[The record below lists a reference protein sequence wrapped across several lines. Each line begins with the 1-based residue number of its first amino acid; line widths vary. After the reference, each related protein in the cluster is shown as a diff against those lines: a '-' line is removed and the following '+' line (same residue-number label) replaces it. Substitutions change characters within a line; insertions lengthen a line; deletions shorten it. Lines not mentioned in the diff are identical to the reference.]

1 VLRSNRKHGGMKKSS
16 IPVRLFIE
24 ILAIVAL
31 AEVGVML
38 VLPALA
44 PGAQGMA
51 GGLLDVV
58 MLVLL
63 SGPLVYWRCM
73 AISRVVITG
82 RTDQPA
88 TPERNRLKSPVVL
101 TAVAQAV
108 GLLLTAAGV
117 LWQQHDVQN
126 LSKIRF
132 DQGAERIETEVK
144 RRFAQPL
151 YGLRGAAGVYA
162 ASKSVERGEFR
173 AYVDSRDLPSEFPG
187 IRGFGFIQR
196 VERSGLARF
205 VAAERADDAPF
216 FDVRSSGNAPD
227 LFVVKFVEP
236 LADNLAAWGFDIGQ
250 EPVRREGAERA
261 IASGKPA
268 LTGRITMLQDN
279 QRGAGFLYY
288 LPVYRPGTDPA
299 TPAQRKAALVGL
311 LYAPVVTADLMKGVD
326 VAVDGTIAV
335 ELFQGDAGQS
345 RNLLFNSDHHLDG
358 VRSTLASDHYAE
370 RQFQTTRNFTVG
382 GTPLVLRL
390 GTTPAF
396 DAAVDQSGVTFIG
409 VGGALAS
416 FLMALTVWLLASGRV
431 RAQNLA
437 QRMTAELDT
446 MARVVQ
452 TTSNAVVIT
461 DAQLKITWV
470 NDGFTRV
477 SGYTLEEARGCT
489 PGDLLGS
496 GKTDPAVIQTLLS
509 AAAAGE
515 ACRVV
520 VINRAKDG
528 HEYWLDTEVQPTR
541 DEAGALVGFMEVG
554 SDITDQKRSQLKL
567 EAALRESGALLDT
580 LNRHAIVSVAD
591 PAGTIIDVNEAF
603 CRISGYRREE
613 LLGANHRIVNSGVQ
627 SAGFWA
633 EMWQTIASGAPWRGE
648 ICNRSKDGSLYWV
661 DSMIAPFVGADG
673 TIEKYIS
680 IRTDITARIQAEE
693 ALRSSRELLEYSQSI
708 AQLGGWELDLTIQH
722 LFWTAETYRI
732 HETTPEEFN
741 PTVDAGVGYYLPE
754 SRRILTDALQAA
766 MEHGLGYDLELET
779 LTTKGRRIDV
789 RTTCTVSMQDG
800 KPVKLTGIFQ
810 DITERRAL
818 DAQLR
823 RNNELMVNVLENLPC
838 GLSVFDGNLVLV
850 AQNSQFRSLLDLP
863 ERLFAGP
870 QTTFEQIVRYN
881 AENGEYGTGPIDDL
895 VAPIV
900 ERARHPAPHMFER
913 NRPNGIP
920 LEIRGAPLPGGGFI
934 TTYVDISERR
944 RSEGKLRDALASAVQ
959 SSEEARRSQ
968 QVLRSSI
975 EALDDAFVLYDA
987 DDRLVMCNQR
997 YRDFYPASAEML
1009 VPGNTFEEII
1019 RFGVERAQYP
1029 AAESR
1034 GEAWIQERL
1043 AVHRQATS
1051 RMQQELND
1059 GRILRLME
1067 RRTPEGLTVGFR
1079 VDITELVQA
1088 TRTAE
1093 EASRSK
1099 SQFLAN
1105 MSHEIRTPMNAILG
1119 MLKLL
1124 QKTELTTRQL
1134 DYTLKTEGAARSL
1147 LGLLNDILDFSKV
1160 EAGKMTLDPRPFR
1173 VDRLLRDLSVIL
1185 SSNAGNK
1192 SIEVLFD
1199 VDPALPRSLL
1209 GDDMRLQ
1216 QVLINLGGNAIK
1228 FTSEGEVIV
1237 RFKVLE
1243 RTDDD
1248 VLVEISVRDSGIGI
1262 APENQGHIF
1271 SGFSQAEAST
1281 TRRFGGTGLGL
1292 AISSRLVGLLGGE
1305 LQVDSS
1311 LGHGSRFHFQLRLA
1325 RAEMPAEPSHGLH
1338 RQQTHALRTLIVDDN
1353 AVARDLMASMVQS
1366 LGWQADVVA
1375 SGAEAIERV
1384 QASAASG
1391 LPYQA
1396 IFMDWQMPGMDGWQ
1410 ASQRIRELTTA
1421 ASAPPLVMMVTAH
1434 GREMLAERSAQEQAT
1449 INGFLVKPVTASMLL
1464 DSVMDAR
1471 AAAAQAASGISPLA
1485 RVAPVKTRRLQGLRL
1500 LVVEDNKINQMV
1512 AKGLLSDEGA
1522 YVTLADNGQLGV
1534 EAVSGA
1540 QPGFDAVLMDIQ
1552 MPVMDGYAATRAI
1565 RQELGQTQLPI
1576 IAMTA
1581 NAMASDR
1588 DACLAAGMNDHVGKP
1603 FELDHLVA
1611 TLLRFSGR
1619 AATPITPLTPLTPL
1633 TPVVAQA
1640 ELQAGEL
1647 DMAGALQRVGGNT
1660 TLFSNILHAFAQEME
1675 SVPRQLQALLA
1686 ASDLEQAAR
1695 VLHTLK
1701 GLSATVGARHL
1712 SSVTAKLERRVK
1724 DGVATHDHAALLQEI
1739 NAAVEATAQS
1749 LAPVLQQYRPVQA
1762 IAAEGSGTATG
1773 LDRTQLERDVQALMA
1788 LLRSSDMVAIETYT
1802 RFRQTYAASLAQEM
1816 DPLDA
1821 AMASLNFET
1830 ALVHCKALLAEPAP

>member
-1 VLRSNRKHGGMKKSS
+1 MKKSS
-16 IPVRLFIE
+16 IPVRLLIE

-38 VLPALA
+38 TLPTLA
-44 PGAQGMA
+44 PGAQGVV
-51 GGLLDVV
+51 GGLLDVL

-63 SGPLVYWRCM
+63 AGPLVYWRCM
-73 AISRVVITG
+73 AISRMVITG
-82 RTDQPA
+82 RTDKPA
-88 TPERNRLKSPVVL
+88 TTGRSRFKSPILL

-108 GLLLTAAGV
+108 GLLLTAGGV
-117 LWQQHDVQN
+117 AWQHSEVQT
-126 LSKIRF
+126 LSKTRF
-132 DQGAERIETEVK
+132 EQGAERIEGEVN

-173 AYVDSRDLPSEFPG
+173 AYVNAMDLPAEFPG

-227 LFVVKFVEP
+227 LFVIKFVEP
-236 LADNLAAWGFDIGQ
+236 LADNRTAWGFDVGQ

-261 IASGKPA
+261 MASGEPA
-268 LTGRITMLQDN
+268 LTRRITMVQDSK
-279 QRGAGFLYY
+279 RGAGFLYY
-288 LPVYRPGTDPA
+288 LPIYRPGTDPA

-311 LYAPVVTADLMKGVD
+311 LYAPIVTAELMKGVD
-326 VAVDGTIAV
+326 VAADGTIDV
-335 ELFQGDAGQS
+335 ELFEGDASQS
-345 RNLLFNSDHHLDG
+345 RNLLFESDHHLEG
-358 VRSTLASDHYAE
+358 VRGTIASDHYAGQ
-370 RQFQTTRNFTVG
+370 QFQTMRNFNVG

-416 FLMALTVWLLASGRV
+416 FLLALTVWLLASGRV

-437 QRMTAELDT
+437 RRMTAELDT

-477 SGYTLEEARGCT
+477 SGYTLEEARGHT

-496 GKTDPAVIQTLLS
+496 GKSDPAAIETLIRS
-509 AAAAGE
+509 AEAGV
-515 ACRVV
+515 ACRVE

-554 SDITDQKRSQLKL
+554 SDISDQKRSQLKL
-567 EAALRESGALLDT
+567 EAALRETGALLDT
-580 LNRHAIVSVAD
+580 LNRHAIVSVTD

-613 LLGANHRIVNSGVQ
+613 LLGANHRVVNSGVQ
-627 SAGFWA
+627 SVGFWM
-633 EMWQTIASGAPWRGE
+633 EMWQTIASGAPWHGE
-648 ICNRSKDGSLYWV
+648 ICNRAKDGSLYWV
-661 DSMIAPFVGADG
+661 DSMLAPFMGADG

-680 IRTDITARIQAEE
+680 IRTDITARKQAQE
-693 ALRSSRELLEYSQSI
+693 ALASS
-708 AQLGGWELDLTIQH
+708 
-722 LFWTAETYRI
+722 
-732 HETTPEEFN
+732 
-741 PTVDAGVGYYLPE
+741 
-754 SRRILTDALQAA
+754 
-766 MEHGLGYDLELET
+766 
-779 LTTKGRRIDV
+779 
-789 RTTCTVSMQDG
+789 
-800 KPVKLTGIFQ
+800 
-810 DITERRAL
+810 
-818 DAQLR
+818 
-823 RNNELMVNVLENLPC
+823 NELMANVLENLPC
-838 GLSVFDGNLVLV
+838 GLSVFDGNLMLV
-850 AQNSQFRSLLDLP
+850 AQNSQLRSLLNLP
-863 ERLFAGP
+863 DRLFAGP
-870 QTTFEQIVRYN
+870 QTTFAQIIRYN
-881 AENGEYGTGPIDDL
+881 AENGEYGPGPIDEL
-895 VAPIV
+895 VATIV

-944 RSEGKLRDALASAVQ
+944 RSEGKLRDALASAEQ

-968 QVLRSSI
+968 EVLRSSI

-997 YRDFYPASAEML
+997 YRDFYPASVEML
-1009 VPGNTFEEII
+1009 VPGNTFEAII
-1019 RFGVERAQYP
+1019 RFGVEHAQYSS
-1029 AAESR
+1029 AESR
-1034 GEAWIQERL
+1034 GEAWVQERL
-1043 AVHRQATS
+1043 ALHRQATS
-1051 RMQQELND
+1051 RMQQKLND
-1059 GRILRLME
+1059 GRILRVVE

-1079 VDITELVQA
+1079 VDITELVEA

-1119 MLKLL
+1119 LLKLL
-1124 QKTELTTRQL
+1124 QNTELTTRQL

-1147 LGLLNDILDFSKV
+1147 LVLLNDILDFSKV

-1199 VDPALPRSLL
+1199 VDPAMPRSLL

-1228 FTSEGEVIV
+1228 FTSEGEVV
-1237 RFKVLE
+1237 LRFKVLE
-1243 RTDDD
+1243 RTGAD
-1248 VLVEISVRDSGIGI
+1248 VLLEISVRDSGIGI

-1292 AISSRLVGLLGGE
+1292 AISSRLVGLLGGA
-1305 LQVDSS
+1305 LQVDST
-1311 LGHGSRFHFQLRLA
+1311 LGHGSTFYFQLRLA
-1325 RAEMPAEPSHGLH
+1325 LAEMPAEPSHGL
-1338 RQQTHALRTLIVDDN
+1338 RLQQTHALRTLIVDDN
-1353 AVARDLMASMVQS
+1353 AVARDLIASMVQS
-1366 LGWQADVVA
+1366 MGWQADVVA
-1375 SGAEAIERV
+1375 SGAEAVERV
-1384 QASAASG
+1384 QASTASG

-1471 AAAAQAASGISPLA
+1471 AVAAQASSGVSPLA
-1485 RVAPVKTRRLQGLRL
+1485 RVAPAKTRRLQGLRL

-1522 YVTLADNGQLGV
+1522 DVTLADNGQLGV
-1534 EAVSGA
+1534 AAVSGA

-1619 AATPITPLTPLTPL
+1619 AATPFTPLTPL

-1647 DMAGALQRVGGNT
+1647 DVAGALQRVGGDT
-1660 TLFSNILHAFAQEME
+1660 TLFSSILHAFAQEMA
-1675 SVPRQLQALLA
+1675 SVPGQLQGALA
-1686 ASDLEQAAR
+1686 ASDLEQTVR

-1712 SSVTAKLERRVK
+1712 SAVAAKLEQRVK
-1724 DGVATHDHAALLQEI
+1724 GGLAIPDHAALLQEI
-1739 NAAVEATAQS
+1739 QGAVAATTQS
-1749 LAPVLQQYRPVQA
+1749 LAPVLLQYRLAQA
-1762 IAAEGSGTATG
+1762 MAVDGFGVATG
-1773 LDRTQLERDVQALMA
+1773 LDRGQLERDVQALMA
-1788 LLRSSDMVAIETYT
+1788 LLRSSDMVALETYT
-1802 RFRQTYAASLAQEM
+1802 RFRQTYAASLAQAM

-1821 AMASLNFET
+1821 AMDSLDFET

>member
-1 VLRSNRKHGGMKKSS
+1 MKKSS
-16 IPVRLFIE
+16 IPIRLFVE

-31 AEVGVML
+31 AEVLVML
-38 VLPALA
+38 LLPALA
-44 PGAQGMA
+44 PGAR
-51 GGLLDVV
+51 GLTSGLIDVV
-58 MLVLL
+58 MLILL
-63 SGPLVYWRCM
+63 AGPLVYWRCM
-73 AISRVVITG
+73 AISRVVISG
-82 RTDQPA
+82 KNA
-88 TPERNRLKSPVVL
+88 TPDNARNPRKSPVLL
-101 TAVAQAV
+101 TAIAQAV
-108 GLLLTAAGV
+108 GLVQTAGGV
-117 LWQQHDVQN
+117 VWQQSEVQT
-126 LSKIRF
+126 LGKTRF
-132 DQGAERIETEVK
+132 EQGAERIETEVK
-144 RRFAQPL
+144 RRFTQPL

-196 VERSGLARF
+196 VQRSELEQF
-205 VAAERADDAPF
+205 VAAERADDAPYF
-216 FDVRSSGNAPD
+216 SVRTSGNAPD
-227 LFVVKFVEP
+227 LFVIKFLEP
-236 LADNLAAWGFDIGQ
+236 LADNVAAWGFDVGQ

-261 IASGKPA
+261 VATGKPA
-268 LTGRITMLQDN
+268 LTGSITLVQD
-279 QRGAGFLYY
+279 GKKALGFLYY
-288 LPVYRPGTDPA
+288 LPIYRPGTDPA
-299 TPAQRKAALVGL
+299 TPAQRAAALAGL
-311 LYAPVVTADLMKGVD
+311 LYAPIATAELMKGVD
-326 VAVDGTIAV
+326 GVADGTIDI
-335 ELFQGDAGQS
+335 ELFQGDTTQAS
-345 RNLLFNSDHHLDG
+345 NLLFDSDNHLAG
-358 VRSTLASDHYAE
+358 ATGTLTPE
-370 RQFQTTRNFTVG
+370 QFAGQRHQTTRNFTAG
-382 GTPLVLRL
+382 GTNLALRL

-396 DAAVDQSGVTFIG
+396 DAATDYSGVTFMGIG
-409 VGGALAS
+409 GVLAS
-416 FLMALTVWLLASGRV
+416 FLMALAVWLLASGRV

-470 NDGFTRV
+470 NDGFTRI
-477 SGYTLEEARGCT
+477 SGYTLEEARGHS

-496 GKTDPAVIQTLLS
+496 GKTDPAAIETLIRS
-509 AAAAGE
+509 AEAGV
-515 ACRVV
+515 ACRVE

-528 HEYWLDTEVQPTR
+528 HEYWQDTEVQPTH
-541 DEAGALVGFMEVG
+541 DVAGTLVGFMEVG
-554 SDITDQKRSQLKL
+554 SDVSDQKRSQLKL
-567 EAALRESGALLDT
+567 EAALRDTHALLQT
-580 LNRHAIVSVAD
+580 LHQHAIVSMTD
-591 PAGTIIDVNEAF
+591 RAGRITEVNDAF
-603 CRISGYRREE
+603 CRISGYSREE
-613 LLGANHRIVNSGVQ
+613 LVGANHRLVNSGVQ
-627 SAGFWA
+627 PPEFWV
-633 EMWQTIASGAPWRGE
+633 EMWQTIASGASWHGE
-648 ICNRSKDGSLYWV
+648 ICNRAKDGSLYWV
-661 DSMIAPFVGADG
+661 DSMLAPFVGADG
-673 TIEKYIS
+673 RIEKYIS
-680 IRTDITARIQAEE
+680 IPTDITARKKAEE
-693 ALRSSRELLEYSQSI
+693 ALRSSTDLLEYSQSI
-708 AQLGGWELDLTIQH
+708 AKLGGWELDLATKK

-741 PTVDAGVGYYLPE
+741 PTVDAGVDYFLPE
-754 SRRILTDALQAA
+754 SRRILNAALQAA
-766 MEHGLGYDLELET
+766 VEHGVGYDLELET

-800 KPVKLTGIFQ
+800 KPSKLTGIFQ

-823 RNNELMVNVLENLPC
+823 RSNELMANVLENLPC
-838 GLSVFDGNLVLV
+838 GLSVFDGNLMLV
-850 AQNSQFRSLLDLP
+850 AQNSQFRSLLNLP
-863 ERLFAGP
+863 DRLFTGA
-870 QTTFEQIVRYN
+870 QTTFEQIIRYN
-881 AENGEYGTGPIDDL
+881 AESGEYGSGPVDEL
-895 VAPIV
+895 VATIV

-913 NRPNGIP
+913 DRPNGIP
-920 LEIRGAPLPGGGFI
+920 LEIRGGPLPGGGFI

-944 RSEGKLRDALASAVQ
+944 RSEGKLRDALASAEQ

-968 QVLRSSI
+968 DVLRSSI

-987 DDRLVMCNQR
+987 DDRLLMCNQR
-997 YRDFYPASAEML
+997 YRDFYPASADML
-1009 VPGNTFEEII
+1009 VPGNTFEDII
-1019 RFGVERAQYP
+1019 RFGVEHAQYS
-1029 AAESR
+1029 AAENR

-1043 AVHRQATS
+1043 ALHRQGIS
-1051 RMQQELND
+1051 RMQQELKD
-1059 GRILRLME
+1059 GRILRVVE
-1067 RRTPEGLTVGFR
+1067 RRTQEGLTVGFR

-1124 QKTELTTRQL
+1124 QNTELTARQL

-1173 VDRLLRDLSVIL
+1173 VDKLLRDLSVIL

-1199 VDPALPRSLL
+1199 VDPAMPRSLL

-1248 VLVEISVRDSGIGI
+1248 VLLEISVRDSGIGI

-1292 AISSRLVGLLGGE
+1292 AISSRLVTLLGGE
-1305 LQVDSS
+1305 LRLDSV
-1311 LGHGSRFHFQLRLA
+1311 LGHGSTFHFQLRLA
-1325 RAEMPAEPSHGLH
+1325 LAEMPAEPSHGL
-1338 RQQTHALRTLIVDDN
+1338 RLQQTHALRTLIVDDN
-1353 AVARDLMASMVQS
+1353 AVARDLMTSMVQS

-1375 SGAEAIERV
+1375 SGAEAVERV
-1384 QASAASG
+1384 QASAATG
-1391 LPYQA
+1391 RPYQA

-1410 ASQRIRELTTA
+1410 ASQQIRDLATT
-1421 ASAPPLVMMVTAH
+1421 SGTPPLVMMVTAH
-1434 GREMLAERSAQEQAT
+1434 GREMMAERTAQEQAT
-1449 INGFLVKPVTASMLL
+1449 LNGYLVKPVTASMLL

-1471 AAAAQAASGISPLA
+1471 AAAVLAASGKSPAA
-1485 RVAPVKTRRLQGLRL
+1485 RVATAKPRRLQGLRV

-1512 AKGLLSDEGA
+1512 AKGLLSEEGA
-1522 YVTLADNGQLGV
+1522 QVTLADNGQLGV
-1534 EAVSGA
+1534 DAVSGT

-1552 MPVMDGYAATRAI
+1552 MPVMDGYTATRAI
-1565 RQELGQTQLPI
+1565 REELGLTELPI

-1611 TLLRFSGR
+1611 TLLRFSRR
-1619 AATPITPLTPLTPL
+1619 AAMSVALMAPA
-1633 TPVVAQA
+1633 VAQP
-1640 ELQAGEL
+1640 EPQPGEL
-1647 DMAGALQRVGGNT
+1647 DVPGALQRVGGDT
-1660 TLFSNILHAFAQEME
+1660 TLYANILHAFVTEMA
-1675 SVPRQLQALLA
+1675 SVPGQLQGLLA
-1686 ASDLEQAAR
+1686 ANDVEQVAR

-1712 SSVTAKLERRVK
+1712 SAVAAKLEQRAK
-1724 DGVATHDHAALLQEI
+1724 EGVAAHDHAALMQEV
-1739 NAAVEATAQS
+1739 NAAVDATAQS
-1749 LAPVLQQYRPVQA
+1749 LQPVLQRYGPVQTVA
-1762 IAAEGSGTATG
+1762 TEKPGAATA
-1773 LDRTQLERDVQALMA
+1773 LDRAQLALDLEALMA
-1788 LLRSSDMVAIETYT
+1788 LLQASDMVALDAHA
-1802 RFRQTYAASLAQEM
+1802 RLRQFHAASIGLVM
-1816 DPLDA
+1816 DPLNA
-1821 AMASLNFET
+1821 AMAALDFET
-1830 ALVHCKALLAEPAP
+1830 ALAHCKTLLLETAT

>member
-1 VLRSNRKHGGMKKSS
+1 MKKSS
-16 IPVRLFIE
+16 IPVRLVIE

-31 AEVGVML
+31 AEAGVML
-38 VLPALA
+38 MLPTLA
-44 PGAQGMA
+44 PGAQGWA

-63 SGPLVYWRCM
+63 AGPLVYWRCM

-82 RTDQPA
+82 GTDKPA
-88 TPERNRLKSPVVL
+88 TPGRSRLKSPILLAVV
-101 TAVAQAV
+101 AHAV

-117 LWQQHDVQN
+117 LWQQHEVQS
-126 LSKIRF
+126 LSQIRF

-162 ASKSVERGEFR
+162 ASQSVERGEFR
-173 AYVDSRDLPSEFPG
+173 SYVNSRDLLSEFRG

-227 LFVVKFVEP
+227 LLVVKFIEP
-236 LADNLAAWGFDIGQ
+236 LADNAGVLGLDLGQ

-261 IASGKPA
+261 IASGEPT
-268 LTGRITMLQDN
+268 LTGRITLVQDGT
-279 QRGAGFLYY
+279 QGAGFFYY
-288 LPVYRPGTDPA
+288 LPVYRAGTAPV

-311 LYAPVVTADLMKGVD
+311 LFAPIVTAELMKGVD
-326 VAVDGTIAV
+326 VAADGTV
-335 ELFQGDAGQS
+335 DVKLFQGDASQAG
-345 RNLLFNSDHHLDG
+345 NLLFDSDDHLDG
-358 VRSTLASDHYAE
+358 VRGTLTREPFAGQ
-370 RQFQTTRNFTVG
+370 QFQTTRHFTVG
-382 GTPLVLRL
+382 GTRLVLRL
-390 GTTPAF
+390 GTTPVF
-396 DAAVDQSGVTFIG
+396 DAAVDQSGVTLIG
-409 VGGALAS
+409 VGGTMAS
-416 FLMALTVWLLASGRV
+416 FLLALTVWLLASGRV

-437 QRMTAELDT
+437 RRMTAELDT

-452 TTSNAVVIT
+452 TTSNAVLIT
-461 DAQLKITWV
+461 DAALKITWV

-477 SGYTLEEARGCT
+477 SGYTLEEARGRT

-496 GKTDPAVIQTLLS
+496 GKTEPAVIQTLLR

-541 DEAGALVGFMEVG
+541 DEAGVLVGFMEVG

-567 EAALRESGALLDT
+567 EAALRETGALMDT
-580 LNRHAIVSVAD
+580 LNRHAIVSVTD
-591 PAGTIIDVNEAF
+591 SAGTIIDVNEAF
-603 CRISGYRREE
+603 CHISGYPREQ
-613 LLGANHRIVNSGVQ
+613 LVGANHRIVNSCAQ

-633 EMWQTIASGAPWRGE
+633 EMWQTVASGAPWHGE
-648 ICNRSKDGSLYWV
+648 ICNRAKDGSLYWE
-661 DSMIAPFVGADG
+661 DSMLAPLMGADG
-673 TIEKYIS
+673 RIEKYIS
-680 IRTDITARIQAEE
+680 IRTNITARKQAQE
-693 ALRSSRELLEYSQSI
+693 ALRSSSDLLEYSQSI
-708 AQLGGWELDLTIQH
+708 AQLGGWELDLTTRH
-722 LFWTAETYRI
+722 LYWTAETYRI

-741 PTVDAGVGYYLPE
+741 PTVDAGVDYFLPK

-800 KPVKLTGIFQ
+800 KPYKLTGIFQ

-823 RNNELMVNVLENLPC
+823 RSNELMANVLENLPC
-838 GLSVFDGNLVLV
+838 GLSVFDGDLVLV
-850 AQNSQFRSLLDLP
+850 AQNSQLRSLLNLP
-863 ERLFAGP
+863 DRLFTGP
-870 QTTFEQIVRYN
+870 QTSFAQIIRYN
-881 AENGEYGTGPIDDL
+881 AENGEYGPGPIDDL
-895 VAPIV
+895 VAAIV

-913 NRPNGIP
+913 DRPNGIP
-920 LEIRGAPLPGGGFI
+920 LEVRGAPLPGGGFI

-944 RSEGKLRDALASAVQ
+944 RGEGKLRDALTRAEQ
-959 SSEEARRSQ
+959 SGEAARRSQ
-968 QVLRSSI
+968 EVLRSSI

-987 DDRLVMCNQR
+987 DDRLLLCNRR

-1009 VPGNTFEEII
+1009 VPGNTFEAII
-1019 RFGVERAQYP
+1019 RFGVEHAQYA
-1029 AAESR
+1029 AAEGR

-1043 AVHRQATS
+1043 ALHRQGIS

-1059 GRILRLME
+1059 GRILRVVE

-1079 VDITELVQA
+1079 VDITELVKA

-1124 QKTELTTRQL
+1124 QNTDLTTRQL

-1228 FTSEGEVIV
+1228 FTSQGEVIV

-1243 RTDDD
+1243 RTNAD
-1248 VLVEISVRDSGIGI
+1248 VLLEISVRDSGIGI

-1271 SGFSQAEAST
+1271 TGFSQAEAST

-1292 AISSRLVGLLGGE
+1292 AISSRLVALLGGV
-1305 LQVDSS
+1305 LQVDST

-1338 RQQTHALRTLIVDDN
+1338 LQQTRALRTLIVDDN
-1353 AVARDLMASMVQS
+1353 AVARDLMTGMVQS
-1366 LGWQADVVA
+1366 MGWQADAVA
-1375 SGAEAIERV
+1375 SGAEAVERV
-1384 QASAASG
+1384 QASAATG

-1410 ASQRIRELTTA
+1410 ASQRIRDLTTA

-1449 INGFLVKPVTASMLL
+1449 LNGFLVKPVTASMLL

-1471 AAAAQAASGISPLA
+1471 VAAAQAATGINPLA
-1485 RVAPVKTRRLQGLRL
+1485 RVATLKPRRLQGLRL

-1522 YVTLADNGQLGV
+1522 DVTLADNGQLGV
-1534 EAVSGA
+1534 AAVSGA

-1611 TLLRFSGR
+1611 TLLWFSGR
-1619 AATPITPLTPLTPL
+1619 AATPITQLTPLA
-1633 TPVVAQA
+1633 PVVPQAQWPAA
-1640 ELQAGEL
+1640 EL
-1647 DMAGALQRVGGNT
+1647 DVAGALQRVGGNT
-1660 TLFSNILHAFAQEME
+1660 TLFSSILHAFAQEMAN
-1675 SVPRQLQALLA
+1675 VPGQLRAALA
-1686 ASDLEQAAR
+1686 ASDLTQTVR

-1712 SSVTAKLERRVK
+1712 SAVAAQSERRVK
-1724 DGVATHDHAALLQEI
+1724 VGLAVPDHVALLQEI

-1749 LAPVLQQYRPVQA
+1749 LAPVLQQFRPVQA
-1762 IAAEGSGTATG
+1762 LAAEGSGAATG
-1773 LDRTQLERDVQALMA
+1773 LDRRQLEGDVQTLMA
-1788 LLRSSDMVAIETYT
+1788 LLHSSDMMALETYA
-1802 RFRQTYAASLAQEM
+1802 RFQQAYAASLAQAL

-1821 AMASLNFET
+1821 AMASLDFET
-1830 ALVHCKALLAEPAP
+1830 ALAHCKALLEEPAP